1 VFAGTN
7 DLVQKIGGKR
17 PMGLPEFLQANK
29 TAILA

>member
-1 VFAGTN
+1 
-7 DLVQKIGGKR
+7 VQKIGGKH